1 MKVLKKDIILIIT
14 FIIIAIV
21 LFIIN
26 FKNSEKGTSVE
37 VTVSGES
44 YGMFPLD
51 KDGEYI
57 ITNGKKHNILVIN
70 NGTARIS
77 EATCNNQVCVK
88 HKAIS
93 KDNETIICVPNKIV
107 IKVVSESAN
116 ELDGVAK

>member
-1 MKVLKKDIILIIT
+1 MKVLKKDIILIIM
-14 FIIIAIV
+14 FIIIAVV

-26 FKNSEKGTSVE
+26 FNGREKGTSVE
-37 VTVSGES
+37 VTVSGEV
-44 YGMFPLD
+44 YGRYPLD
-51 KDGEYI
+51 KDGKYI
-57 ITNGKKHNILVIN
+57 ITNGKKHNILVID

-93 KDNETIICVPNKIV
+93 QDNETIICVPNKIV
-107 IKVVSESAN
+107 IKIISESAN